1 MVFYGLIGTE
11 MHEVEIDGK
20 SIIGARG
27 GIPIIG
33 EIPTEILIPESKESP
48 YHILDMSWTALL
60 MLRWY
65 DELEKMP
72 VFWLMQKI
80 MRWLYLEYSMKMVFP
95 GWLDLKTMQPMNH
108 LNASPETSLSVTFT

>member
-1 MVFYGLIGTE
+1 

-20 SIIGARG
+20 KYNRSKGWNTYYWGNSNRN
-27 GIPIIG
+27 PYTWN
-33 EIPTEILIPESKESP
+33 PKESP

-95 GWLDLKTMQPMNH
+95 WL
-108 LNASPETSLSVTFT
+108 A